1 MTTSTI
7 YLNKE
12 KMYQENCQPALIN
25 GKQLH
30 CAPITIDLGDKFSSE
45 DAIEKR
51 IISALSKTGR
61 TYYHAVWD
69 PIGDDSMV
77 YYIKNSSRV

>member
-25 GKQLH
+25 GKQLY
-30 CAPITIDLGDKFSSE
+30 CAPFTLSDQDYSKNNGISHDEIIYRLKVVISN
-45 DAIEKR
+45 KR
-51 IISALSKTGR
+51 YKWYNIHWASKIVL
-61 TYYHAVWD
+61 YW
-69 PIGDDSMV
+69 
-77 YYIKNSSRV
+77 KE